1 MVQNFNIES
10 EKPPFI
16 YRRNPLTEKDF
27 QIFQW
32 KDDKRD
38 YEPVGDYTV
47 IDTDQDPEFIEK
59 MVMNIVSSM
68 NGRTERLLDLRN
80 LTSERILYNIV
91 DNKDTNESD
100 YITIMLRSHDNEGVS
115 KENAVLKIEKGVIDG
130 FSDTT

>member
-91 DNKDTNESD
+91 DNK
-100 YITIMLRSHDNEGVS
+100 V
-115 KENAVLKIEKGVIDG
+115 A
-130 FSDTT
+130 F